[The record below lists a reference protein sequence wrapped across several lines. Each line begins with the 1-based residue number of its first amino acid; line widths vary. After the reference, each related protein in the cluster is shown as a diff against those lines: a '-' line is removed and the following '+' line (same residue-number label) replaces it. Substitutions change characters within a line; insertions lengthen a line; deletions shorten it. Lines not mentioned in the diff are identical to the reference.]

1 MEHRTRNQ
9 AADSFQPTDVSRVK
23 RAHNRAAY
31 DKDTVFAVLDAAPF
45 CHIGYVIDDR
55 PYVTPTLHWRE
66 GERIYWHGSSAS
78 RMLRE
83 VKKGIPVCVTASL
96 FDGYVLARSAF
107 HHSAN
112 YRAVMAFGTAHMIE
126 NRDAKEQSLKVMM
139 DRLWPGRWEELRP
152 IYDKELK
159 ATTVV
164 AMDIEEASAKI
175 RNGPPID
182 DEEDYGLSVWAG
194 VEPVSQT
201 TGALIPDPRLL
212 NGVPVPDY
220 LK

>member
-1 MEHRTRNQ
+1 MQHRDKGQTDN
-9 AADSFQPTDVSRVK
+9 SFNPTNVSRVK
-23 RAHNRAAY
+23 REHQRGAY
-31 DKDTVFAVLDAAPF
+31 DKETVFGILDAAPF
-45 CHIGYVIDDR
+45 CHVGYTIENR

-78 RMLRE
+78 RMLRQ
-83 VKKGIPVCVTASL
+83 VKTGVPVCVTASL

-126 NRDAKEQSLKVMM
+126 DRDEKEQSLKVMM
-139 DRLWPGRWEELRP
+139 DQLWPGRWEELRP
-152 IYDKELK
+152 MYEQELK

-164 AMDIEEASAKI
+164 AMDIEEASAKT
-175 RNGPPID
+175 RSGPPVD
-182 DEEDYGLSVWAG
+182 DEEDYGLPIWAG
-194 VEPVSQT
+194 VEPIVHG
-201 TGALIPDPRLL
+201 TGTLEADPRMLPD
-212 NGVPVPDY
+212 VPLPDY